1 MQNLTI
7 GIDVGSITV
16 KAVVLDERK
25 TLLASRY
32 VHAHGRPRQTLA
44 GLLPALGEEVDLSA
58 VRAVGLSGSGGA
70 LRFAPS
76 AMRG

>member
-16 KAVVLDERK
+16 KVVVLDEHKR
-25 TLLASRY
+25 LLASRD

-44 GLLPALGEEVDLSA
+44 DLLPALGAEIDLSA
-58 VRAVGLSGSGGA
+58 VRAVGLSGSG
-70 LRFAPS
+70 
-76 AMRG
+76 